1 MSLVNDPPYSRDAIS
16 QYIER
21 APRYSEKR
29 ERKMFNAMATVADS
43 SWNVSKNESYK
54 FASKIEVCPMCK

>member
-29 ERKMFNAMATVADS
+29 ERKRLNAMAAVADNSCNISQDKSYEVS
-43 SWNVSKNESYK
+43 SKV
-54 FASKIEVCPMCK
+54 EVCPMCK